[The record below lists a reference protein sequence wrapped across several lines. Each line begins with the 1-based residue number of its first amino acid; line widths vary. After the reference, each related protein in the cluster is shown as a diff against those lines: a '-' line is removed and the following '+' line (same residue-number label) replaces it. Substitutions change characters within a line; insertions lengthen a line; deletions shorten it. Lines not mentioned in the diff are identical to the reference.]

1 MTKAAILKAINA
13 LPTRERM
20 QIVERVIRTIRLD
33 EKGLDSPSPSGD
45 PWYDDP
51 RNVALVMEAIQ
62 EAKHDK
68 GVRVEDCPELSAIF
82 SKYVTTKY
90 VTT

>member
-33 EKGLDSPSPSGD
+33 EKVSDSPSPSGD

-51 RNVALVMEAIQ
+51 RNIAAVKEAIQ
-62 EAKHDK
+62 SMRDRKED
-68 GVRVEDCPELSAIF
+68 GVVLKLGEDIKNFLANL
-82 SKYVTTKY
+82 
-90 VTT
+90 

>member
-13 LPTRERM
+13 LPTKERM

-33 EKGLDSPSPSGD
+33 ERVSDSPSPSGD

-51 RNVALVMEAIQ
+51 RNIAIVDEAIQ
-62 EAKHDK
+62 SMRDRK
-68 GVRVEDCPELSAIF
+68 EDGIVLKSEEDIKNFFASL
-82 SKYVTTKY
+82 
-90 VTT
+90 

>member
-33 EKGLDSPSPSGD
+33 EKVSDSPSPSGD

-51 RNVALVMEAIQ
+51 RNIAVVEEAIQ
-62 EAKHDK
+62 SAKEGK
-68 GVRVEDCPELSAIF
+68 GERIVLS
-82 SKYVTTKY
+82 SKEEIREFLANL
-90 VTT
+90 